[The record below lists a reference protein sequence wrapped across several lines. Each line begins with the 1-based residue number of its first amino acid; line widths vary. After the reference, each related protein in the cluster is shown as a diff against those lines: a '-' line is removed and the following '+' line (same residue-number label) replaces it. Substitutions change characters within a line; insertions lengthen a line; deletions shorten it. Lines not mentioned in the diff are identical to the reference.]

1 MSNLLKKVEEELN
14 IPREKLLEEG
24 LKHFLEIELS
34 NLSIEIKKLGYKY
47 GVGSF
52 NGLWKKLE
60 AGEVTEAECFDD
72 LSKMEYL
79 ELEKEKVSKLLK
91 KAA

>member
-34 NLSIEIKKLGYKY
+34 NLSIEIKKFGI
-47 GVGSF
+47 
-52 NGLWKKLE
+52 
-60 AGEVTEAECFDD
+60 
-72 LSKMEYL
+72 
-79 ELEKEKVSKLLK
+79 
-91 KAA
+91 